1 MTLAQFAIAVG
12 AGTKWVQNAAAALG
26 RPLAYSEDE
35 ARRLGLARVI
45 QGVAGMPLQRA
56 WGLAGEALAS
66 SSQQEVMAEAADGSV
81 QMNIDVRRYLSTFT
95 ALLRRAYSHE
105 PRRRGRPAARGSRWS
120 AESYGLDVS
129 LIDAN
134 LRRPLAERLREADEA
149 AEMMNR
155 FRSGGR

>member
-26 RPLAYSEDE
+26 RPFAYTEDE

-45 QGVAGMPLQRA
+45 QSVAGMPLQRA
-56 WGLAGEALAS
+56 WEMAGEALAS
-66 SSQQEVMAEAADGSV
+66 PSAQKVVVESADGSV
-81 QMNIDVRRYLSTFT
+81 QMSVDVRRYLSTFT

-105 PRRRGRPAARGSRWS
+105 PRRRGRPARSSRWT
-120 AESYGLDVS
+120 AKSYGLDVS